1 MESIKLK
8 NSVYAVVDTFSGK
21 IIAASEDR
29 DKAREEL
36 QFYKGGIPTSVAKK
50 YKIAKLSTVEKFIR

>member
-1 MESIKLK
+1 MTDVKLK

-21 IIAASEDR
+21 IIAASENR

-36 QFYKGGIPTSVAKK
+36 QFYKDGIHTSMAKK
-50 YKIAKLSTVEKFIR
+50 YKIAKLSTIEKFIR